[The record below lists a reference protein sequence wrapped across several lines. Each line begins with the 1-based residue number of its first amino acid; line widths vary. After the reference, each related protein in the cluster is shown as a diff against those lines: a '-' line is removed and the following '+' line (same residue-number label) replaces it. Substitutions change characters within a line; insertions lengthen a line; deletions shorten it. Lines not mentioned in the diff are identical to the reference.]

1 MQVDTKVRIAKVTLS
16 TLTAVVALFLLGL
29 LVIVLCAGLE
39 INPFRETTTSLLLA
53 AFAGLIGLAVVLVL
67 LNVAVNIS
75 LIADARIPELRTE
88 SKGGWAKQW
97 LIGYFAIAVVLVGIV
112 LGGTYL
118 SKNRYLNVVE
128 TQADEVLKNNRN
140 LLDETSRL
148 LASGKTEDYRRVVEI
163 HNFLEGQRSDLPR
176 LTLIYPGKFADKLA
190 LYQINSYL
198 SYDPKTDAYTP
209 VYFPCTKNIDCDYL
223 EKFFSG
229 GNVEVLRKYTIRDDQ
244 FYIYIP
250 FIGKESRFVLLFDRT
265 NRYGKL
271 GS

>member
-1 MQVDTKVRIAKVTLS
+1 MQLDTKIRIARVSLS
-16 TLTAVVALFLLGL
+16 TLTVVVALFLLGL

-53 AFAGLIGLAVVLVL
+53 AFAGLVGLAVVLVL
-67 LNVAVNIS
+67 LNVTVNIS
-75 LIADARIPELRTE
+75 LIADARIAELRME
-88 SKGGWAKQW
+88 PQRGWAKQW

-118 SKNRYLNVVE
+118 SKNRYLNVIQA
-128 TQADEVLKNNRN
+128 QADEVLKDNRN
-140 LLDETSRL
+140 LLDEMSRL
-148 LASGKTEDYRRVVEI
+148 LASGKTEDYKRIVEI
-163 HNFLEGQRSDLPR
+163 HDFLESQRSGLPR

-190 LYQINSYL
+190 FYRVNAYFP
-198 SYDPKTDAYTP
+198 YDPQTHVYTP
-209 VYFPCTKNIDCDYL
+209 VYFPCTQNIDCDYL

-229 GNVEVLRKYTIRDDQ
+229 GNAEVLRKYTIRDDQ

-250 FIGKESRFVLLFDRT
+250 FIGKESRFVLLFDST

>member
-1 MQVDTKVRIAKVTLS
+1 MQLDTKVRIAKVSLS
-16 TLTAVVALFLLGL
+16 TLTAVVALILLGL
-29 LVIVLCAGLE
+29 LVIVLSAGLE

-75 LIADARIPELRTE
+75 LIADARISELRTE
-88 SKGGWAKQW
+88 PKRGWAKQW

-112 LGGTYL
+112 VGGTWL

-128 TQADEVLKNNRN
+128 AQADEVLRNNRN
-140 LLDETSRL
+140 LLEEMSRL
-148 LASGKTEDYRRVVEI
+148 LASGNVKDYKRIVEI
-163 HNFLEGQRSDLPR
+163 HDFLENQRSGLPR

-190 LYQINSYL
+190 FYQINGYFP
-198 SYDPKTDAYTP
+198 YDRQTNTYTP
-209 VYFPCTKNIDCDYL
+209 LYFPCTQNIDCDYL
-223 EKFFSG
+223 GKFFSG

-250 FIGKESRFVLLFDRT
+250 FSGKESRFVLLFDRT